1 MKTVAKQPGKR
12 QIWTSVLSRRRVE
25 ANQWKVCGDCILSR
39 RVGSVGALAFF
50 HQSGN
55 DPGAV
60 WEEFQVK
67 GLTGIDATFLYM
79 ETPET
84 PMHVAGL
91 TLYERPANLD
101 GPFFDHFKEFFLSRI
116 HLAPIFEKKL
126 ARRVLELDHPGWVDA
141 GEMDFD
147 YHLKQIN
154 LPSPGN
160 WAQLEAL
167 VAELHAIHLDRT
179 QPLWQFTIIEGLES
193 GLIAI
198 YSKIHHAAVDGGG
211 GMAIAAAMYDM
222 GPTPR
227 KVKPP
232 LPKKP
237 VRVPT
242 IEERAILGI
251 NDVIQSLA
259 KQHLKAM
266 EAIPQFLGTMTDLLA
281 PKKDGA
287 EGSGGGLPGLPDVL
301 APKTPFNITVTAQ
314 RSFAARE
321 LSLADAKFVAKATGT
336 KINDVVMA
344 ICSGALR
351 HYLQKLK
358 KLPKKPLIAFVPIS
372 LRAPGDEDSSNQ
384 VFGMLCP
391 IATEI
396 AEPLERLQAIRKLS
410 VDSKN
415 LAGSVKDVSPK
426 DFTLLGAPILLPGLA
441 QLYGR
446 SGLADVMPSTTN
458 LTISNVPGPPIPVFC
473 AGAKVM
479 AMYPVS
485 IPVHGIALNITVQ
498 SYVDKLD
505 FGITAD
511 HKALPDADLL
521 ADLFAPALAE
531 LKDAAQAQAGKS

>member
-1 MKTVAKQPGKR
+1 
-12 QIWTSVLSRRRVE
+12 
-25 ANQWKVCGDCILSR
+25 
-39 RVGSVGALAFF
+39 
-50 HQSGN
+50 
-55 DPGAV
+55 
-60 WEEFQVK
+60 VK

-79 ETPET
+79 ETPDT

-91 TLYERPANLD
+91 TLYEKPAKLE
-101 GPFFDHFKEFFLSRI
+101 GSFFEHFKAFFLERI

-147 YHLKQIN
+147 YHLKEIT
-154 LPSPGN
+154 LPAPGN
-160 WAQLEAL
+160 WEQLEEL
-167 VAELHAIHLDRT
+167 VAEQHAIHLDRSK
-179 QPLWQFTIIEGLES
+179 PLWQFTVVDGLDS
-193 GLIAI
+193 GLVAI
-198 YSKIHHAAVDGGG
+198 YTKIHHAAVDGGG

-259 KQHLKAM
+259 RQHLKAM
-266 EAIPQFLGTMTDLLA
+266 EAIPQFLGTMTDMLA
-281 PKKDGA
+281 PKKEG
-287 EGSGGGLPGLPDVL
+287 GSGSGPSSLPGIPDVL
-301 APKTPFNITVTAQ
+301 APKTPFNVSVTKQ

-321 LSLADAKFVAKATGT
+321 VSLADAKMVAKATGT

-344 ICSGALR
+344 ICSGAIR
-351 HYLQKLK
+351 NYLEAMK
-358 KLPKKPLIAFVPIS
+358 KLPKKPLVAFVPIS

-396 AEPLERLQAIRKLS
+396 ADPLERLQAIKKLS
-410 VDSKN
+410 VESKN

-441 QLYGR
+441 QLYGS

-473 AGAKVM
+473 AGAKVV

-505 FGITAD
+505 FGITAGR
-511 HKALPDADLL
+511 KALPDADKL

-531 LKDAAQAQAGKS
+531 LKTAALAQQTNG

>member
-1 MKTVAKQPGKR
+1 M
-12 QIWTSVLSRRRVE
+12 
-25 ANQWKVCGDCILSR
+25 
-39 RVGSVGALAFF
+39 
-50 HQSGN
+50 
-55 DPGAV
+55 
-60 WEEFQVK
+60 K

-91 TLYERPANLD
+91 TTYVKPANLE
-101 GPFFDHFKEFFLSRI
+101 GSFFEHFKAFFLERI

-147 YHLKQIN
+147 YHLKEAT
-154 LPSPGN
+154 LPAPGN

-167 VAELHAIHLDRT
+167 VAEQHAIHLDRSK
-179 QPLWQFTIIEGLES
+179 PLWQFTVIEGLES
-193 GLIAI
+193 GEVAI
-198 YSKIHHAAVDGGG
+198 YTKIHHAAVDGGG

-259 KQHLKAM
+259 RQHLKAM
-266 EAIPQFLGTMTDLLA
+266 EAIPQFLGTVTDMLA
-281 PKKDGA
+281 PKTDGA
-287 EGSGGGLPGLPDVL
+287 SGSGAGGLPTIPDVL
-301 APKTPFNITVTAQ
+301 APKTPFNVSVSPQ

-321 LSLADAKFVAKATGT
+321 VSLADAKAVAKATGT

-351 HYLQKLK
+351 TYLQKLK
-358 KLPKKPLIAFVPIS
+358 KLPKKPLVAFVPIS
-372 LRAPGDEDSSNQ
+372 LRAPGDEESSNQ

-396 AEPLERLQAIRKLS
+396 ADPLERLQAIKKLS
-410 VDSKN
+410 VESKN

-426 DFTLLGAPILLPGLA
+426 DFTLLGAPLLFPGLA

-473 AGAKVM
+473 AGAKVT

-505 FGITAD
+505 FGITAGQN
-511 HKALPDADLL
+511 ALPDADSL

-531 LKDAAQAQAGKS
+531 LKAAALAQAQ